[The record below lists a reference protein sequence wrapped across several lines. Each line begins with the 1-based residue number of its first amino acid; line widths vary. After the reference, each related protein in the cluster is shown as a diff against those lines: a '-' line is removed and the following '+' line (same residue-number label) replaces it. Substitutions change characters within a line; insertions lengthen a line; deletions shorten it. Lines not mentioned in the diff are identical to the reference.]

1 MITFNLSCLLS
12 LSLSH
17 THTHTHAH
25 THTHTLSLTL
35 SLSPVFSG
43 MPKRGPS
50 DAGLRRSSGMQKPA
64 VETVTAVD
72 NEDDDD
78 EDDDNDDDDD
88 DDNDDGDYNDDCQVR
103 SQYYSVIFTRR
114 SVNLFT
120 TPTTTHLILILIT
133 MKRKIIMN
141 KMKI

>member
-1 MITFNLSCLLS
+1 
-12 LSLSH
+12 
-17 THTHTHAH
+17 
-25 THTHTLSLTL
+25 
-35 SLSPVFSG
+35 

-78 EDDDNDDDDD
+78 EDDDNEDDDD

-103 SQYYSVIFTRR
+103 SQYHSLIFTRR
-114 SVNLFT
+114 SVSLFL
-120 TPTTTHLILILIT
+120 TPTTTHLLLLLLFLLFLFLLLLFLVLNACFQRFLT
-133 MKRKIIMN
+133 SCCYFSS
-141 KMKI
+141 